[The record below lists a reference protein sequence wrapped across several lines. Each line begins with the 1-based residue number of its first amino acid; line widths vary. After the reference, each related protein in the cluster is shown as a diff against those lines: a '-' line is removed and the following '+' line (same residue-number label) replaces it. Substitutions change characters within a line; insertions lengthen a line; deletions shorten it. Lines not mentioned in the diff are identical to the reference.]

1 MRYKTINIRPKT
13 KDERRKTKG
22 CIVQNLLS
30 FILCFLSV
38 ATLTIGWSQ
47 SIEISTKKLTTQNS
61 FDKLTIQNSF
71 DKLTIQTYAV
81 QGQLKVEELFEYLK
95 LISLNGN
102 SPELDKQLLQN
113 IEQLFSENIEQLDG
127 VDNKTTLHST
137 KQWVNDWKNSKITV
151 ERLELNSSQLKH
163 DHWLNQYLLTY
174 KVNGK
179 QKTKK
184 IEIQIFFSPELKSFG
199 ETKKKVWELRIGNIS
214 VE

>member
-1 MRYKTINIRPKT
+1 MDISPNTE
-13 KDERRKTKG
+13 DRRLKTKG
-22 CIVQNLLS
+22 CIVQNFVS
-30 FILCFLSV
+30 FILCFIS
-38 ATLTIGWSQ
+38 AASLTTSWSQ
-47 SIEISTKKLTTQNS
+47 SMEISTKE
-61 FDKLTIQNSF
+61 LTIQNSF

-127 VDNKTTLHST
+127 VDHKTTLYSA

-163 DHWLNQYLLTY
+163 DHWLNQYQLIY

-179 QKTKK
+179 QKTARM
-184 IEIQIFFSPELKSFG
+184 EVQIFFYPELKSFG
-199 ETKKKVWELRIGNIS
+199 ETKKEVWELKIGSIS
-214 VE
+214 VK